1 MRKQK
6 MQNRVGR
13 QRLRRRLRPDV
24 RQKQMP
30 SPNRYPPD
38 DWTIEGSRIT
48 DPDKVEAIRSEL
60 ETKGPVIVKHWH
72 YRGACGPS
80 HFVFEDIDDYLTYM
94 NTHAQPG
101 DAFDVWG
108 LYGLLSGVGS
118 LAEGKFPDDD
128 GTVPKKGAY

>member
-1 MRKQK
+1 MTKRT
-6 MQNRVGR
+6 RPLS
-13 QRLRRRLRPDV
+13 QRAKRAWHTVNV

-30 SPNRYPPD
+30 APNRYPPD

-60 ETKGPVIVKHWH
+60 ETKGPVILKHWH

-80 HFVFEDIDDYLTYM
+80 HFVFEDIDDYLTYI

-108 LYGLLSGVGS
+108 LYSLLSGVGS

-128 GTVPKKGAY
+128 GTVPRKGAY

>member
-1 MRKQK
+1 
-6 MQNRVGR
+6 
-13 QRLRRRLRPDV
+13 
-24 RQKQMP
+24 MP

-94 NTHAQPG
+94 NSHAQPG

-118 LAEGKFPDDD
+118 LAEGKFE
-128 GTVPKKGAY
+128 GAAASCSPHQATFI